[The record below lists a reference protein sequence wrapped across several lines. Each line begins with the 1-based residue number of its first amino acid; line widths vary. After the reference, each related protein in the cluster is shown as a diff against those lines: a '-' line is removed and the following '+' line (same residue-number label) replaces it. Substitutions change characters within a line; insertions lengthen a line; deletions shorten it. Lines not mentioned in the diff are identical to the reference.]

1 MEDYQLMSATVRIPT
16 PLRKVTNGEDKASV
30 NAGSMDDVVDSL
42 EHQFPG
48 IKDRICDTDGS
59 LRSFVNVYINGE
71 EIRFI
76 DGMSSTVNSGDEVS
90 IVPAVAGGK

>member
-71 EIRFI
+71 DIRFI

>member
-1 MEDYQLMSATVRIPT
+1 M
-16 PLRKVTNGEDKASV
+16 TNGEDKASV
-30 NAGSMDDVVDSL
+30 DAGTMDDIVESL
-42 EHQFPG
+42 EQQYPG
-48 IKDRICDTDGS
+48 IKDRICDTEGG

-71 EIRFI
+71 DIRFI

>member
-16 PLRKVTNGEDKASV
+16 PLRKVPNGEDKASV

-71 EIRFI
+71 DIRFI

>member
-1 MEDYQLMSATVRIPT
+1 MEDYQLMSATVRIPP

-71 EIRFI
+71 DIRFI